1 VPAALP
7 LSSTVLNMPTPDV
20 DAIQLHLEVLHQHLL
35 PLTAADDYYPARP
48 VQDRFA
54 IAYTTTGG
62 EMVAVGDYD
71 HLFPLHSIS
80 KVFIYGLALE
90 DRGRTE
96 TLRRVGVEPS
106 GEAYNAIRFDERNNR
121 PFNPMTNTGALAA
134 CNLVH
139 GRDRAEKVGRMLDRL
154 RTYAANPDLR
164 VDEDVLAYEIRH
176 NDRNLGLSY
185 LMRSMGM
192 LEGDVEENLAF
203 YLSICSVAVTARDLA
218 MMGATL
224 ANAGANPVT
233 GGRALARK
241 YRRDVITVMATCGM
255 YDVAGQWA
263 YDVGLP
269 AKSGVSGAIVAA
281 MPGRFGLGL
290 YSPGL
295 DTSGH
300 SVRGVAVCRE
310 LSSHYGLH
318 MFAHPSEHQLGHS

>member
-1 VPAALP
+1 
-7 LSSTVLNMPTPDV
+7 MPPPDIA
-20 DAIQLHLEVLHQHLL
+20 AIQQHLEALHRHLL
-35 PLTAADDYYPARP
+35 PVTAADAYYPTHSAR
-48 VQDRFA
+48 DRFA

-62 EMVAVGDYD
+62 ETAAVGDCD
-71 HLFPLHSIS
+71 HLFPLHSVS
-80 KVFIYGLALE
+80 KVFVYGLALE
-90 DRGRTE
+90 DNGRKK

-106 GEAYNAIRFDERNNR
+106 GEAYNAFRFDERNNR
-121 PFNPMTNTGALAA
+121 PFNPMINAGALAA
-134 CNLVH
+134 CNLVR
-139 GRDRAEKVGRMLDRL
+139 GKDLAEKVGRMLDRL
-154 RTYAANPDLR
+154 RTYAANPNLQ
-164 VDEDVLAYEIRH
+164 VDEEVLAYELKH

-192 LEGDVEENLAF
+192 LEGDVEVNLAF
-203 YLSICSVAVTARDLA
+203 YLSACAVTVTTRDLA

-224 ANAGANPVT
+224 ANAGANPIT
-233 GGRALARK
+233 GERALARK

-263 YDVGLP
+263 YDVGIP

-295 DTSGH
+295 DAFGH

-318 MFAHPSEHQLGHS
+318 MFAHPAEQQLGQA